1 MIEEGIKLLEK
12 DWANEEKILIQRL
25 LDNLNSYKSFITK
38 SLKQDITS
46 VLKLA
51 SNIKDDYDTLK
62 QKVNLIQSIILNT
75 IPQENTQ
82 ENTQKNTQENTQEHT
97 KKNTQEHTQKNTQEH
112 TQKNTQEHIQENIL
126 KNTQENTLKNIS
138 ESEPKSKNGINKLK
152 FWN

>member
-97 KKNTQEHTQKNTQEH
+97 
-112 TQKNTQEHIQENIL
+112 QKNTQEHIQENIL

>member
-12 DWANEEKILIQRL
+12 DWTDEDKVLIQRL

-62 QKVNLIQSIILNT
+62 RKMSVIQSIISDEDPNVPKKETNEIEKETNELPVDPIAPEINENCNENVDNSTENKQDQT
-75 IPQENTQ
+75 IT
-82 ENTQKNTQENTQEHT
+82 
-97 KKNTQEHTQKNTQEH
+97 
-112 TQKNTQEHIQENIL
+112 
-126 KNTQENTLKNIS
+126 
-138 ESEPKSKNGINKLK
+138 ESEQKLKNGISKLK